1 MADGEEPEAVTSQ
14 SKPRLFLSYTR
25 ADIDAARPII
35 SILENAG
42 FDVWWDGLL
51 EGGVNY
57 LPTTEAAL
65 ENADCVVVLW
75 SKLSVDSNWVRDE
88 AQSGRER
95 GRLLPVTLDGT
106 MSPLGFRQI
115 QLLDISDWKG
125 DPKAEE
131 IQQVITATRSL
142 VASHGGPIADAS
154 SSPRANT
161 SPASNAL
168 GEDAGKGALSRRNL
182 IIGGASVFAVGT
194 GLAAWQFDLLPS
206 GSGDD
211 EVVAMA
217 VVRFS
222 NLTRDAQQAWF
233 SDGLSNELRQVLA
246 RNPRLRVSAPT
257 SSTALADEDDFEI
270 GRALGVPYI
279 LRGSVQLAEGL
290 VRINAELT
298 QVKDGVVRWGASYDR
313 EFSDVFAIQT
323 EIAQTVALSL
333 VAQIA
338 SEREAK
344 RTLQDQEDVGGT
356 NDIRAYEA
364 FLRGMALADLSSG
377 VESDRAALAQ
387 FDAAIASDPAYAKA
401 HAMRA
406 NQLAGIANAT
416 SDAGEIERLFD
427 QSLASA
433 ERSIELEP
441 ALASGHLALGFILSN
456 GTLDRAVAAPH
467 YQRAQELAP
476 GDADVQ
482 RSVAIFYAYGDKQ
495 VLATQ
500 MIDKVI
506 ELDPLN
512 ARVFRTASF
521 VELLARD
528 YGTAITRANEAL
540 ALNPNFASVNYA
552 SGTAWLM
559 QGNLKAAEEAF
570 AAEPVQLFSLVGLA
584 IVRHKLGDTKLAREE
599 FDAMLAEYGDAS
611 LYQQVQVY
619 AGWEDIPSALDTLE
633 RAVEAKDP
641 GLLLARNDPLLD
653 PLRTEARFETLLLQ
667 LTT

>member
-1 MADGEEPEAVTSQ
+1 MGVLMAEGSNSEAVVDKP
-14 SKPRLFLSYTR
+14 KPRLFLSYTR
-25 ADIDAARPII
+25 ADIDAARQVI
-35 SILENAG
+35 SILEDAG

-95 GRLLPVTLDGT
+95 GRLVPVSLDGT

-125 DPKAEE
+125 DPKADEM
-131 IQQVITATRSL
+131 QRVIAAISSL
-142 VASHGGPIADAS
+142 VASHGGPIATAS
-154 SSPRANT
+154 SAARTKVEKPST
-161 SPASNAL
+161 SM
-168 GEDAGKGALSRRNL
+168 SRRNL
-182 IIGGASVFAVGT
+182 ILGGASVAVVGA
-194 GLAAWQFDLLPS
+194 GLTAWQFDMLPFRA
-206 GSGDD
+206 SGDD
-211 EVVAMA
+211 VVAMA
-217 VVRFS
+217 VLRFA
-222 NLTRDAQQAWF
+222 NLTRDEDQAWF
-233 SDGLSNELRQVLA
+233 SDGLSSELRQILA
-246 RNPRLRVSAPT
+246 RNPRLQVSAPT
-257 SSTALADEDDFEI
+257 SSTVLEGEDDFEI

-298 QVKDGVVRWGASYDR
+298 QVADGIVRWGATYDR
-313 EFSDVFAIQT
+313 AFSDVFSIQT

-338 SEREAK
+338 SEREAE
-344 RTLQDQEDVGGT
+344 RSLRDQEDVGGT

-364 FLRGMALADLSSG
+364 LLRGMALAELSSG

-387 FDAAIASDPAYAKA
+387 FDAAIASDPAFAKA
-401 HAMRA
+401 YAMRA

-416 SDAGEIERLFD
+416 SDANEVTILYD
-427 QSLASA
+427 QALAA
-433 ERSIELEP
+433 AQRSIELEP
-441 ALASGHLALGFILSN
+441 ALASGHLALGFIFDN
-456 GTLDRAVAAPH
+456 GKLDRARAAPH
-467 YQRAQELAP
+467 YQMAQELAP

-482 RSVAIFYAYGDKQ
+482 RSVAVFYAYGDNRA
-495 VLATQ
+495 LATQ
-500 MIDKVI
+500 MINKVI

-512 ARVFRTASF
+512 ARAFRTASF
-521 VELLARD
+521 VALLGRD
-528 YGTAITRANEAL
+528 YDAVIKHVNKAL
-540 ALNPNFASVNYA
+540 ELNPDFASVNYA
-552 SGTAWLM
+552 AGAAWLM
-559 QGNLKAAEEAF
+559 KGDFGAAEKAF
-570 AAEPVQLFSLVGLA
+570 AAETVPLFSLVGLA
-584 IVRHKLGDTKLAREE
+584 IVRHKMGDTLLAREK

-611 LYQQVQVY
+611 LYQQAQVY
-619 AGWEDIPSALDTLE
+619 AGWDDVPAAIETLE

-653 PLRTEARFETLLLQ
+653 PLRGDARFESLLLQ
-667 LTT
+667 LTR